1 MRDVVYREDILKA
14 LKLGMTVTQLERE
27 IMVIPAVAVVDITE
41 VLDLQ
46 KQIYVLQD
54 KLDRAESTMVY
65 LHVKNEELKN
75 ELDNRKNA

>member
-46 KQIYVLQD
+46 KQIYVLRD

>member
-1 MRDVVYREDILKA
+1 MRDVVYREDILMA